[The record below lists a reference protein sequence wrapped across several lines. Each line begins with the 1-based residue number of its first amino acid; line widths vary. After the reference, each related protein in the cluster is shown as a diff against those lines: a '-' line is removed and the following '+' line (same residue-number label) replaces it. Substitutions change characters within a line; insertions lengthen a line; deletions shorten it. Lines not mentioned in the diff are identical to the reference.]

1 MAKFWCKVCGQ
12 QLDPIDSAVVATCGS
27 CGARQVL
34 PVSLSSEYLKY
45 YAELVILQQSEQF
58 EKAEELFE
66 HLILEGGADAALY
79 WLGVL
84 IDYRAVYIRENEDY
98 TIRCG
103 IVGETSVVENE
114 SFQKV
119 LHYASPAQRGIFEK
133 DGRILEESRL
143 EMSGKYNAEIYSELP
158 LNRGFLCLED
168 GAWDAA
174 EAQFDRVL
182 SDEPDNALAYFGK
195 MMAELQVHREGE
207 LSQTGTRLSETENY
221 ENVLK
226 YGDEILCERLKKY
239 REAGILYQATEH
251 GKCAETIDDWRHVKK
266 LLMEIRSNERA
277 SEYLALCDRKIRA
290 IMVREAQLVMG
301 CREAVNLGLTTETL
315 GTRMVS
321 ANYYYDFDMSEKSDS
336 KAQRRIILP
345 SSRVVAI
352 FSLII
357 MIILALIFSISFFL
371 SDDEDSGKVIQGE
384 NQEYSYSDSI
394 ADNGINDENRIL
406 HSTTEKSLSCEDELC
421 IVGTMAFTLDNNG
434 KVVCLNEFYE
444 EESHEGTQNGA
455 SFVINATPYESDFS
469 TWSDVTRLYS
479 DPDGAMLF
487 GVMENGT
494 VSYDI
499 FSSSKM
505 NYEAKYRSV
514 SSWMNVQELFWDEG
528 NVQNPCLFAVTKK
541 GDIYVSDDEA
551 EKIVRQMVDLIKTQ
565 GLNIESYRSK
575 NNTLHILTKE
585 GSYSF
590 IKYR

>member
-12 QLDPIDSAVVATCGS
+12 LLDPIDGAVVATCDS

-34 PVSLSSEYLKY
+34 PIPLGNEYLEY

-84 IDYRAVYIRENEDY
+84 IDYKAVYIRENEGY

-103 IVGETSVVENE
+103 MAGETSVVEHE

-119 LHYASPAQRGIFEK
+119 LHYASPAQRGIFEM

-143 EMSGKYNAEIYSELP
+143 EVLGKYSTEDADAELP

-182 SDEPDNALAYFGK
+182 SEEPDNALAYFGK
-195 MMAELQVHREGE
+195 MMVELQVHREGE

-221 ENVLK
+221 KNVLK
-226 YGDEILCERLKKY
+226 YGDELLCERLKKY
-239 REAGILYQATEH
+239 REAGILYQATKH
-251 GKCAETIDDWRHVKK
+251 GKCAETIDDWKHVKK
-266 LLMEIRSNERA
+266 LLMEIRGNERA
-277 SEYLALCDRKIRA
+277 GEYLALCDRKIRA

-301 CREAVNLGLTTETL
+301 CREAVNLGLTTATL

-321 ANYYYDFDMSEKSDS
+321 ANYYYDFDMSEKS
-336 KAQRRIILP
+336 KNKVQRKLTIP

-352 FSLII
+352 FALII
-357 MIILALIFSISFFL
+357 MIILALIFTLSFFMGN
-371 SDDEDSGKVIQGE
+371 DDESDQLQDQSQG
-384 NQEYSYSDSI
+384 YL
-394 ADNGINDENRIL
+394 DNSMTNNNIKDETRTL
-406 HSTTEKSLSCEDELC
+406 QSTSESSSSLSEAEMCV
-421 IVGTMAFTLDNNG
+421 VGTMAFTLDSNG
-434 KVVCLNEFYE
+434 KVVCLNESYE
-444 EESHEGTQNGA
+444 DVTHEETQNGA
-455 SFVINATPYESDFS
+455 SFVINVAPYESDFS
-469 TWSDVTRLYS
+469 TWSDVTKLYN

-505 NYEAKYRSV
+505 NYEAKYKAV
-514 SSWMNVQELFWDEG
+514 SSWMNVEELIWEDG
-528 NVQNPCLFAVTKK
+528 NVKDPCLFALTKK
-541 GDIYVSDDEA
+541 GEIYASDDEI
-551 EKIVRQMVDLIKTQ
+551 EKSVKNMIEPIMKQ
-565 GLNIESYRSK
+565 GFQIETLQVQ
-575 NNTLHILTKE
+575 NGTLHILTDD
-585 GSYSF
+585 GSYVSV
-590 IKYR
+590 KYK

>member
-12 QLDPIDSAVVATCGS
+12 LLDPIDGAVVATCGS

-34 PVSLSSEYLKY
+34 PIPLGNEYLEY

-84 IDYRAVYIRENEDY
+84 IDYRAVYIRKNEGY

-103 IVGETSVVENE
+103 RAGETSVVEHE

-119 LHYASPAQRGIFEK
+119 LHYASPAQCGIFEM

-143 EMSGKYNAEIYSELP
+143 EVLGKYSTDIDAELP

-182 SDEPDNALAYFGK
+182 SEEPDNALAYFGK

-221 ENVLK
+221 KNVLK
-226 YGDEILCERLKKY
+226 YGDELLCERLKKY

-266 LLMEIRSNERA
+266 LLMEIRGNERA
-277 SEYLALCDRKIRA
+277 GEYLALCDRKIRA

-321 ANYYYDFDMSEKSDS
+321 ANYYYDFDMSEKSIN
-336 KAQRRIILP
+336 KVQKKIILP
-345 SSRVVAI
+345 SSRIVAI
-352 FSLII
+352 IALII
-357 MIILALIFSISFFL
+357 MIILALIFIL
-371 SDDEDSGKVIQGE
+371 PLCMGDDESDKMQEQSQAYLDS
-384 NQEYSYSDSI
+384 STS
-394 ADNGINDENRIL
+394 DNGINDESRL
-406 HSTTEKSLSCEDELC
+406 LQSATESSSLSAEVEMCV
-421 IVGTMAFTLDNNG
+421 VGTMAFTLDSNG
-434 KVVCLNEFYE
+434 KVVCLNEEYE
-444 EESHEGTQNGA
+444 DVTHEETQNGA
-455 SFVINATPYESDFS
+455 SFVINAAPYESDFS
-469 TWSDVTRLYS
+469 TWSDVTRLYN

-505 NYEAKYRSV
+505 NYEAKYKSV
-514 SSWMNVQELFWDEG
+514 SSWMNVKELVWEDG
-528 NVQNPCLFAVTKK
+528 NIEDPCLFALTTKNE
-541 GDIYVSDDEA
+541 IYASDA
-551 EKIVRQMVDLIKTQ
+551 ETEKSVKQM
-565 GLNIESYRSK
+565 IEPIMKHDFQIETLRVQ
-575 NNTLHILTKE
+575 NGILHILTKD
-585 GSYSF
+585 GSYVSVRY
-590 IKYR
+590 K